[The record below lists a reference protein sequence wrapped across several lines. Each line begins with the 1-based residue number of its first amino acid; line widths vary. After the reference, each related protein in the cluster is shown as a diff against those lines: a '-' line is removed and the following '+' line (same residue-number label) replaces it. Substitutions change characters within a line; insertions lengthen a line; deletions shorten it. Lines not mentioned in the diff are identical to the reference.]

1 MGKVEERRLPTAP
14 ATPGPRKAKP
24 KKKKRDNG
32 KKKAKRMAAA
42 ALSAEASAAA
52 AALSYAVPL
61 PIPCVYY
68 DPAFLSRAEAD
79 AYYDLFS
86 GSAIQWAS
94 SAVSRRPTALYGNP
108 TVQYHGP
115 RRADS
120 LNLPAAK
127 AEAWHLHTTG
137 LAVEF
142 AVCLLNKY
150 GEADEMDPALGAPRT
165 SPIASISLGATRRF
179 GLRLKSDVDSPLPP
193 LHLAHGSLTVMENA
207 CQLLYHHSVLP
218 AEAPGVRINLT
229 FRARTSPS
237 GSAVGFKQRLHHPFE
252 TPFVSDPAELGASRP
267 PRPLF
272 HAWVASQLQGRT
284 LVGGTEKKKR
294 AKDAAHVR
302 RLMQGW

>member
-120 LNLPAAK
+120 LNLPAVGYAS
-127 AEAWHLHTTG
+127 
-137 LAVEF
+137 
-142 AVCLLNKY
+142 
-150 GEADEMDPALGAPRT
+150 DEMHPWTTELLELKAPPPRPALSATAPILR
-165 SPIASISLGATRRF
+165 PERLASA
-179 GLRLKSDVDSPLPP
+179 PLPAAHTP
-193 LHLAHGSLTVMENA
+193 PPHTSAAHLRRRPRRRRGT
-207 CQLLYHHSVLP
+207 CT
-218 AEAPGVRINLT
+218 APT
-229 FRARTSPS
+229 PSTTCTRARTCE
-237 GSAVGFKQRLHHPFE
+237 A
-252 TPFVSDPAELGASRP
+252 AP
-267 PRPLF
+267 PRC
-272 HAWVASQLQGRT
+272 
-284 LVGGTEKKKR
+284 
-294 AKDAAHVR
+294 
-302 RLMQGW
+302 